1 MTQRTRYFLLG
12 SSMVIIVGL
21 ATGLVAMYGG
31 NLPMRSTTV
40 GPVELAY
47 MPGGTAAVA
56 YANVHEVMNSE
67 FRQKLRQVFPT
78 GEEKDKI
85 QSEIGVD
92 IEHDIDTVVVG
103 FVGNPDDKNGVAL
116 VRGRF
121 NTPQIEAV
129 AVQHGATVAEYNG
142 KRMITMSGSES
153 GAVAILEPGLLALG
167 NATTVQAAIDAAK
180 SGQNVTKNADVMKF
194 VSEFDGR
201 NTAWAVGR
209 LEGMGLAN
217 TGLPQ
222 QAKDQLS
229 AVQWF
234 IVNLHVDGGVS
245 GVLRA
250 IARDDQAAENLRDVV
265 RGGLA
270 AAHLMGGR
278 DTRLDAVIN
287 AVQVTGTGKDV
298 AVSFT
303 IPTEILDM
311 INGVAGMR
319 NLQQPGKS
327 LQQPGKK

>member
-47 MPGGTAAVA
+47 MPGGANAVG

-78 GEEKDKI
+78 GEEKNRI

-103 FVGNPDDKNGVAL
+103 FTGNPDEKNAVAL

-129 AVQHGATVAEYNG
+129 AIQHGATVADYNG
-142 KRMITMSGSES
+142 KRLISMAGPGES

-167 NATTVQAAIDAAK
+167 NATTVKASIDAAK
-180 SGQNVTKNADVMKF
+180 SGQNITKNTDVMKF
-194 VSEFDGR
+194 VSELDGR
-201 NTAWAVGR
+201 NTAWVVGR

-222 QAKDQLS
+222 QARDQLS

-234 IVNLHVDGGVS
+234 IVNLHVDGGVN
-245 GVLRA
+245 GVARA

-278 DTRLDAVIN
+278 DTRLDAVVN
-287 AVQVTGTGKDV
+287 AIQVAGTGKDV

-303 IPTEILDM
+303 IPTEILDL

-319 NLQQPGKS
+319 NLQQAPGV
-327 LQQPGKK
+327 KK

>member
-31 NLPMRSTTV
+31 NLPMRATSV
-40 GPVELAY
+40 GPAELAY
-47 MPGGTAAVA
+47 MPGATTAVA

-67 FRQKLRQVFPT
+67 FRQKLRQAFPT

-85 QSEIGVD
+85 QAEIGVD

-103 FVGNPDDKNGVAL
+103 FVGNPEDKNCVAL

-129 AVQHGATVAEYNG
+129 AVQHGATVADYNG
-142 KRMITMSGSES
+142 KRMISMSGTES
-153 GAVAILEPGLLALG
+153 GAVAVLEPGLLALG
-167 NATTVQAAIDAAK
+167 NATSVKAAVDAAK
-180 SGQNVTKNADVMKF
+180 SGQNVTKNTDVMKF
-194 VSEFDGR
+194 VADLDGR

-209 LEGMGLAN
+209 VEGMGLAD

-229 AVQWF
+229 AVQWC
-234 IVNLHVDGGVS
+234 VLSLHVDGGVN
-245 GVLRA
+245 GVVRA

-287 AVQVTGTGKDV
+287 AIQVTGTGKDV
-298 AVSFT
+298 AVAFT
-303 IPTEILDM
+303 VPTEILDM
-311 INGVAGMR
+311 INGVAGIR
-319 NLQQPGKS
+319 KLQQA
-327 LQQPGKK
+327 PGKK

>member
-31 NLPMRSTTV
+31 NLPMRATSV
-40 GPVELAY
+40 GPAELAY
-47 MPGGTAAVA
+47 MPGATSAVA
-56 YANVHEVMNSE
+56 YANVHEVMNSQ
-67 FRQKLRQVFPT
+67 FRQKLRQAFPT

-85 QSEIGVD
+85 QAEIGVD

-103 FVGNPDDKNGVAL
+103 FIGKPDDKNGVVL

-129 AVQHGATVAEYNG
+129 AVQHGATAGDYNG
-142 KRMITMSGSES
+142 KRMITMSGASES

-167 NATTVQAAIDAAK
+167 NVTSVQGAIDAAK
-180 SGQNVTKNADVMKF
+180 TGQNVTKNTDVMKYIA
-194 VSEFDGR
+194 ELDGR

-209 LEGMGLAN
+209 LEGMALAD

-229 AVQWF
+229 AVQWC
-234 IVNLHVDGGVS
+234 ILNLHVDGGVN
-245 GVLRA
+245 GVVRA

-287 AVQVTGTGKDV
+287 AIQVTGTGKDI

-303 IPTEILDM
+303 VPTEILDM
-311 INGVAGMR
+311 INGVAGIR
-319 NLQQPGKS
+319 NLQQA
-327 LQQPGKK
+327 PGKK